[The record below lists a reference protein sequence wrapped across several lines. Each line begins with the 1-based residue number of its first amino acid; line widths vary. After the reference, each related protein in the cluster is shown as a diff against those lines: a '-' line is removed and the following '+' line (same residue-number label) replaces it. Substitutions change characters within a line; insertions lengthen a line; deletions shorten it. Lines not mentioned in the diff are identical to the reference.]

1 MALISNLQGFKLNDK
16 SKSSASAPDGITND
30 FPAKFSDNLA
40 ADVQAKP
47 DSACIDLLRGLDV
60 TIQLKQLGHVF
71 LLDAGSCVSDSYF
84 KHVVRMVK
92 GLKSGMRL
100 LLKPVLSVYHSN
112 FNLDTIKRE
121 HVVNKYT
128 AFDNTLPK
136 AQGIKCPNTNCPVKS
151 RKSDI
156 RYIKYDD
163 NSMKYIYMCLDCN
176 QAGIEPNTW

>member
-1 MALISNLQGFKLNDK
+1 MDALFCVNCDNMLVTKIKMAEPPKEDDEESGGGEAPGTEKSTGSTLIRHCRNCNY
-16 SKSSASAPDGITND
+16 
-30 FPAKFSDNLA
+30 
-40 ADVQAKP
+40 
-47 DSACIDLLRGLDV
+47 
-60 TIQLKQLGHVF
+60 TIEEPEETK
-71 LLDAGSCVSDSYF
+71 
-84 KHVVRMVK
+84 
-92 GLKSGMRL
+92 
-100 LLKPVLSVYHSN
+100 SVYHSN